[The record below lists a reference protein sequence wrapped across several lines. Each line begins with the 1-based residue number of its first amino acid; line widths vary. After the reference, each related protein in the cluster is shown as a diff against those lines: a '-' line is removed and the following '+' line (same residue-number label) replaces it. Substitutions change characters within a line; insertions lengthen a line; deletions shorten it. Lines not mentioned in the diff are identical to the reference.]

1 MSFKLRFIQRFRA
14 ENEEAFMDLEK
25 QFAELEKNNPA
36 FPEGKRFRPYIGR
49 EPTNTLIWECD
60 FPSMNEVTAALQV
73 IEASSDHDALLE
85 KAKDIAFY
93 EDGYVEIY
101 KSVDP

>member
-1 MSFKLRFIQRFRA
+1 MAFKLRFVQRFRA

-25 QFAELEKNNPA
+25 QFAALERNNPA
-36 FPEGKRFRPYIGR
+36 FPEGRRYRPYIGC
-49 EPTNTLIWECD
+49 EPTNTLIWECE
-60 FPSMNEVTAALQV
+60 FPTLDKVTAALQV
-73 IEASSDHDALLE
+73 IEASSDHDSLLG

-101 KSVDP
+101 KSVDA